1 MKTRR
6 NLYIIIGSF
15 LVLINLLSDL
25 AAIGQGD
32 TLSKDLSFNIGY
44 VIGAHFMLIFGI
56 LFLWLAY
63 RLHKKIKAKNLAVL
77 ERTINSIGG

>member
-15 LVLINLLSDL
+15 LVLVNLLSDL
-25 AAIGQGD
+25 AALGQGD
-32 TLSKDLSFNIGY
+32 NLSNEMSFNIGY

-63 RLHKKIKAKNLAVL
+63 RLHKKIKAKNLASL
-77 ERTINSIGG
+77 ETTIESIGG